1 VELKEITWGYIMI
14 HEIGENTLIHHSV
27 TSYGR
32 NSVGAYSLILDNVV
46 LGFPTVEH
54 LVELR
59 DHHRFV
65 YEFDFLGV
73 TLREHTILRSDC
85 TLYRN
90 IEAGHHFRTGH
101 RVLIRENTS
110 IGHNVIVGSYSVLD
124 ADVKLGNNVSIQSHV
139 CLSKGCVCEDDVFL
153 GPNCVALNDKYP
165 VRKGTLQPV
174 RICSGASVGG
184 NVTILPGV
192 VIGEGAMV
200 GAGSVVTRDV
210 PAWHLAVGN
219 PARFSKLDDSLI
231 ARNRLD
237 ESLLEKD
244 AGAQDPADK
253 FDDVTVASFPASLF
267 DLNRRS

>member
-1 VELKEITWGYIMI
+1 MI
-14 HEIGENTLIHHSV
+14 HKIGENTLIHHSV

-32 NSVGAYSLILDNVV
+32 NSIGAHSLILDNVV
-46 LGFPTVEH
+46 LGFPTVEY

-65 YEFDFLGV
+65 YEFEFLGV
-73 TLREHTILRSDC
+73 TLGEHTILRSDC

-90 IEAGHHFRTGH
+90 IEADHHFRTGH

-124 ADVKLGNNVSIQSHV
+124 ADVRLGNNVSIQSHV

-153 GPNCVALNDKYP
+153 GPNCVVLNDKYP

-174 RICSGASVGG
+174 RICRGASVGG

-200 GAGSVVTRDV
+200 GAGAVVTKDV

-219 PARFSKLDDSLI
+219 PARFSKLEDSLI
-231 ARNRLD
+231 VRNRLEETLPEND
-237 ESLLEKD
+237 IGDRDLD
-244 AGAQDPADK
+244 NR
-253 FDDVTVASFPASLF
+253 FDDFSLASVPDNLF
-267 DLNRRS
+267 DHNRLG